1 MQRARGA
8 GQHVVDQRG
17 VVVEEPGDA
26 RHIALADGLR
36 ELRVA
41 ATGIKRPG
49 DRVVLLVLLADD
61 DGARLV
67 ALDAAAVNA
76 RPDGVGLG
84 VQALGDREP
93 RRAGLVVHRQ
103 QQRARAER
111 QADEALG
118 HAHGWE
124 CSLLSLYQLCAR
136 HGCCTSYAR
145 DTAESCCFTSCHT
158 CANRCTRCRGA
169 RRCSAVVKNDQKVS

>member
-26 RHIALADGLR
+26 RHIALADRLR

-61 DGARLV
+61 DGARFV
-67 ALDAAAVNA
+67 ALDAASIDA
-76 RPDGVGLG
+76 RPDG
-84 VQALGDREP
+84 RP
-93 RRAGLVVHRQ
+93 RRPGPR
-103 QQRARAER
+103 
-111 QADEALG
+111 
-118 HAHGWE
+118 
-124 CSLLSLYQLCAR
+124 
-136 HGCCTSYAR
+136 
-145 DTAESCCFTSCHT
+145 
-158 CANRCTRCRGA
+158 
-169 RRCSAVVKNDQKVS
+169 